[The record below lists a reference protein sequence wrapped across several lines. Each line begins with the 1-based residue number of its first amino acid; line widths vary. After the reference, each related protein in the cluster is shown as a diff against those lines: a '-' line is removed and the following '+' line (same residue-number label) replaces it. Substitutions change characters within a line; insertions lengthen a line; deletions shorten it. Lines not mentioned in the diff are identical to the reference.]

1 MQSCCQPHSLRLS
14 SPLIFRFRWVLM
26 SLGTLVALS
35 EGSSLTPTRRVVL
48 SFIPSLYILFA
59 SFYSG
64 RTNALNMGST
74 VPALL
79 FLHHAALLV
88 GVLLLNLN
96 VPGWVLD
103 APFWLI
109 SVSSILSP
117 TSAMQAWGVDTAK
130 TTVTDKILYVFQ
142 GHADLVYAA
151 AIRASLSL
159 SSGDTAAVEL
169 MKWSWTAWCA
179 SILVFYA
186 LRFELTKQLTATTAS
201 QLMGPMAFLATARL
215 HLSS

>member
-1 MQSCCQPHSLRLS
+1 
-14 SPLIFRFRWVLM
+14 M

-48 SFIPSLYILFA
+48 SFIPSLYSMFA

-64 RTNALNMGST
+64 RMNALNVDST
-74 VPALL
+74 IPALL
-79 FLHHAALLV
+79 FVHHAALLV
-88 GVLLLNLN
+88 GVLLLNLS

-103 APFWLI
+103 APFWLS

-117 TSAMQAWGVDTAK
+117 TSAMRTWGVDTSK
-130 TTVTDKILYVFQ
+130 NTVTDKILYIFQ

-159 SSGDTAAVEL
+159 SPGDAVAVEL

-186 LRFELTKQLTATTAS
+186 LRFELTKLLTATTAS
-201 QLMGPMAFLATARL
+201 QLMGPVAFLATARM

>member
-1 MQSCCQPHSLRLS
+1 
-14 SPLIFRFRWVLM
+14 M

-48 SFIPSLYILFA
+48 SFIPSLYSLFA

-64 RTNALNMGST
+64 RMNVLNVGST
-74 VPALL
+74 IPAFL
-79 FLHHAALLV
+79 FVHHAALLA
-88 GVLLLNLN
+88 GVLLLNLS

-103 APFWLI
+103 APLWM
-109 SVSSILSP
+109 SSISSIFSP
-117 TSAMQAWGVDTAK
+117 TSAMQTWGVDTAK
-130 TTVTDKILYVFQ
+130 TTVTDKILYIFQ

-159 SSGDTAAVEL
+159 SSGDAVAVEL

-179 SILVFYA
+179 SIIVFYA
-186 LRFELTKQLTATTAS
+186 LRADLTKLLTATTAS
-201 QLMGPMAFLATARL
+201 RLMGPMAFLATARL
-215 HLSS
+215 HLSTGT